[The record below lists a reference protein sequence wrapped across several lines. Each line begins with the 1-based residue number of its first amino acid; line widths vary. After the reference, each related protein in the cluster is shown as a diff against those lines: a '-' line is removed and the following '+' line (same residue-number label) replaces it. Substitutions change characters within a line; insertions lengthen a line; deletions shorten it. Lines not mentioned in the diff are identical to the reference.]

1 MENLRLKTFL
11 RNNMFLQKNGNLVSK
26 THFNVVYPKY
36 QEKKIKESWKIIK
49 KILNS
54 FFIFS
59 KLNLFSGSISIVTTK
74 FTKDPFCIIKARDFL
89 KLISR
94 SVPTEQ
100 AAKIFFDNIFCEVL
114 KISNFTRNKKVFLKR
129 RKRLIGTNGSTVKA
143 IEMVTNTYI
152 LVQGNSA
159 SVMGTCSGIKQVRT
173 IIEDCMK
180 NIHPVFHIK
189 LLMIKQQLFKDP
201 TLREE
206 NWDDYLP
213 NFGKKNTSQENK
225 IIIKKIQENKPRL
238 DLLKEIPLSPG
249 SQYKKNKLVAK

>member
-1 MENLRLKTFL
+1 METAGLRTFL
-11 RNNMFLQKNGNLVSK
+11 RNNMFLEKKGNLVSK
-26 THFNVVYPKY
+26 THFNIIYPKY
-36 QEKKIKESWKIIK
+36 QEKKIKESWKVIK
-49 KILNS
+49 KTLNS

-59 KLNLFSGSISIVTTK
+59 KLDLFSGSISIVTTK

-129 RKRLIGTNGSTVKA
+129 RKRLIGINGSTIKA

-152 LVQGNSA
+152 LVQGNTA
-159 SVMGTCSGIKQVRT
+159 SVMGSCSGIKQVRT

-189 LLMIKQQLFKDP
+189 LLMVKQQLFRDP
-201 TLREE
+201 TLTKESW
-206 NWDDYLP
+206 NDYLP
-213 NFGKKNTSQENK
+213 NFGKKNKGHYDK
-225 IIIKKIQENKPRL
+225 IIIKKIDENAGRL
-238 DLLKEIPLSPG
+238 DLLKEMPLSPG
-249 SQYKKNKLVAK
+249 IHYNTKKLL